1 MKKFLSIILLLTTFW
16 SFQIGVAYKHYHYL
30 SNGSVVEHAHPFRST
45 LPLNG
50 ESPHHT
56 FSDFALVGGGFVEA
70 QATLPHYSVFL
81 VVTEFLFQPFTS
93 SHAGCLL
100 VDNKQPRAPPVF
112 FS

>member
-30 SNGSVVEHAHPFRST
+30 SNGSVVEHAHTFRST

-50 ESPHHT
+50 ESSHHT

-112 FS
+112 LS